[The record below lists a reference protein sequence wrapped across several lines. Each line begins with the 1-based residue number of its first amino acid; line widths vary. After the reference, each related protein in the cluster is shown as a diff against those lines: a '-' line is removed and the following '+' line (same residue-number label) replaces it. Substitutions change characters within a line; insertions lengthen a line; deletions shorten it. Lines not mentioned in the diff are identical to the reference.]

1 MMNASNA
8 TRQKLVIAVDGPSGS
23 GKSSISREAA
33 RRLGFNFLDTGAM
46 YRMITYYLSSNGIE
60 NESEIEKAISTKEI
74 DFGVSINPD
83 EVQFK
88 LNGEDVSKIIRTEL
102 ISKKVSYYASLRQV
116 RNFLVGK
123 QRKLINES
131 SKSIVIEG
139 RDIGSVVIPDADLK
153 IYVTASEEIRALR
166 RSKELNS
173 SIDQVLIDQ
182 KIRDEKDSK
191 REISPLIKPGDSIE
205 LDTSSLTFEESVTSF
220 IGLVQNV

>member
-1 MMNASNA
+1 MNASNA
-8 TRQKLVIAVDGPSGS
+8 TRQKLVVAVDGPSGS

-60 NESEIEKAISTKEI
+60 NESEIENAISTKEI
-74 DFGVSINPD
+74 NFGVSINPE

-102 ISKKVSYYASLRQV
+102 ISKKVSYYASLRKV

-123 QRKLINES
+123 QRNLINES

-166 RSKELNS
+166 RSKELDS
-173 SIDQVLIDQ
+173 SMEQVLIDQ

-191 REISPLIKPGDSIE
+191 REISPLIKPDDSIE
-205 LDTSSLTFEESVTSF
+205 LDTSSLTFEESVNSF

>member
-1 MMNASNA
+1 MNASNA

-60 NESEIEKAISTKEI
+60 NESEIENAISTKEI
-74 DFGVSINPD
+74 NFGVSINPE

-102 ISKKVSYYASLRQV
+102 ISKKVSYYASLRKV

-123 QRKLINES
+123 QRNLINES

-173 SIDQVLIDQ
+173 SMEQVLIDQ

-191 REISPLIKPGDSIE
+191 REISPLIKPDDSIE
-205 LDTSSLTFEESVTSF
+205 LDTSSLTFEESVNSF

>member
-1 MMNASNA
+1 MNASNA

-46 YRMITYYLSSNGIE
+46 YRMITYYLSNNGIV
-60 NESEIEKAISTKEI
+60 NESEIENALSTKEI
-74 DFGVSINPD
+74 NFGVSINPD

-116 RNFLVGK
+116 RNFLVSK

-139 RDIGSVVIPDADLK
+139 RDIGSVVIPNADLK

-173 SIDQVLIDQ
+173 SIEQVLIDQ

-191 REISPLIKPGDSIE
+191 REISPLIKPEDSIE
-205 LDTSSLTFEESVTSF
+205 LDTSSLTFEESVNSF

>member
-1 MMNASNA
+1 MNASNA

-88 LNGEDVSKIIRTEL
+88 LNGEDVSKIIRSEL

-191 REISPLIKPGDSIE
+191 REISPLIKPENSIE

>member
-1 MMNASNA
+1 MNASNA
-8 TRQKLVIAVDGPSGS
+8 TRQKLVVAVDGPSGS

-60 NESEIEKAISTKEI
+60 NAISTKEI
-74 DFGVSINPD
+74 NFGVSINPE

-102 ISKKVSYYASLRQV
+102 ISKKVSYYASLRKV

-123 QRKLINES
+123 QRNLINES

-173 SIDQVLIDQ
+173 SMEQVLIDQ

-191 REISPLIKPGDSIE
+191 REISPLIKPDDSIE
-205 LDTSSLTFEESVTSF
+205 LDTSSLTFEESVNIF

>member
-1 MMNASNA
+1 MNASSA

-60 NESEIEKAISTKEI
+60 NESEIENAISTKEI
-74 DFGVSINPD
+74 NFGVSINPE
-83 EVQFK
+83 EVQFN

-102 ISKKVSYYASLRQV
+102 ISKKVSYYASLRKV

-173 SIDQVLIDQ
+173 SMEQVLIDQ

-191 REISPLIKPGDSIE
+191 REISPLIKPDDSIE
-205 LDTSSLTFEESVTSF
+205 LDTSYLTFEESVNSF
-220 IGLVQNV
+220 IGLVKNV